1 MLQAEWEVGVPKPNL
16 PAGAIQLSVDHGQ
29 DSMNY
34 STSARL
40 LHTVAHVLHI
50 WTCQLRSHVLAAAQP
65 NSLPLQLHGTLTARS
80 LTSL

>member
-80 LTSL
+80 LTSH